1 MQNSGFTLRTGLLL
15 TAMTGLAA
23 CSSDDEFMGATPG
36 DTFVVTSSAAG
47 QRVLSFNRATPASVR
62 TQRTITGLAGGERIV
77 GADFRPADGNLYAVT
92 SASRVLRLDPATGVA
107 SAPVTLSVTL
117 DPAATDFGVDFNPV
131 PDRLRVV
138 SNTGQN
144 LRINVAD
151 GTTTVDG
158 TLKPDRR
165 TATTADVSGITATAY
180 TMSFKEACRTT
191 IYYINSSAG
200 TLLTSA
206 DPNVGTVFTVGS
218 LGLAAPGA
226 VNGFDVLTGTAAD
239 GLPTNSAVA
248 VLSIGGVPTF
258 HTINLATGAA
268 TAIGPVAVNA
278 GEQIVALASPVAASP
293 TKQARG
299 ELIAL
304 TESNKLVSFNRG
316 SPAKLCTAPTA
327 VTGLNTAESVV
338 GIDTRPATGEL
349 YGLTDASRLVVI
361 DPDTGAAAERVV
373 LSTALPAGSSFGV
386 DFNPV
391 PDRLR
396 VVAANGVNLRIDPRA
411 GITPNVTTDEPLS
424 GASTANVTAVA
435 YSNSLRSAAEN
446 LNSGASTTLFG
457 VDTSRDRL
465 VRIGSDPASGGSCR
479 PMAPAVPDAGNPN
492 CGVVSDVGGVLG
504 VDLEA
509 VSAMEIDGANGTAW
523 VVGSISGA
531 GSSQLYP
538 VNLAT
543 GAAEL
548 GATAASRTIGGGERV
563 RGLALVPAALPGVSV
578 TVFALLENGTDLV
591 SFLPSAAGTPSAPV
605 AITGLAGGESL
616 LDIDFR
622 VTGNAQRNRQ
632 LVGVSNQNRLYDIN
646 PATGA
651 ASNGRV
657 LKTAAG
663 ADVTLSGG
671 TALDFNPV
679 PDLLRLITT
688 SGQNLRINV
697 DADNGV
703 TVDST
708 ISGATSG
715 LMAAAYTNSFVG
727 TTATAL
733 YGIDAASGALVRVGA
748 DPATGGACMPM
759 APAVP
764 DAGNPN
770 CGVVT
775 TVGPLG
781 VVTPPLSQLGDMDI
795 VGGRNGY
802 ALAALQPSGGGL
814 STLVRVNLG
823 TGAAISLGNVATGGA
838 AVRSIALRVQ

>member
-1 MQNSGFTLRTGLLL
+1 MQNTGFTLRSGLLL
-15 TAMTGLAA
+15 TAIAGIAG
-23 CSSDDEFMGATPG
+23 CSSSDKKLAGATPG
-36 DTFVVTSSAAG
+36 DTVIVTSSTTG
-47 QRVLSFNRATPASVR
+47 QRVLTFNSATPGSLR
-62 TQRTITGLAGGERIV
+62 TARPVTGLAGGERIV

-92 SASRVLRLDPATGVA
+92 SASRILRLDPATGVA

-117 DPAATDFGVDFNPV
+117 DAAATDFGVDFNPV

-151 GTTTVDG
+151 GATTVDG
-158 TLKPDRR
+158 TLKQDRR
-165 TATTADVSGITATAY
+165 TATTTDVSGITATAY

-191 IYYINSSAG
+191 IYYINSATG
-200 TLLTSA
+200 NLMTSA
-206 DPNVGTVFTVGS
+206 DPNAGTVFTVGS
-218 LGLAAPGA
+218 LGLGVPTA

-248 VLSIGGVPTF
+248 VLSTGGAPTLYS
-258 HTINLATGAA
+258 INLTTGAA
-268 TAIGPVAVNA
+268 TAAGPVAVSA
-278 GEQIVALASPVAASP
+278 GEQIVALTSPVAASP

-299 ELIAL
+299 ELVAL
-304 TESNKLVSFNRG
+304 TASNKLVSFNRG
-316 SPAKLCTAPTA
+316 SPAKLCTASTA
-327 VTGLNTAESVV
+327 VSGLATGENVV

-361 DPDTGAAAERVV
+361 NPDTGAATERAV
-373 LSTALPAGSSFGV
+373 LSTALPAGVSFGV

-396 VVAANGVNLRIDPRA
+396 VVASNGANLRIDPRA
-411 GITPNVTTDEPLS
+411 GITPNVTTDVSLS
-424 GASTANVTAVA
+424 GSSTANVTAVA

-446 LNSGASTTLFG
+446 VNSGASTTLFG
-457 VDTSRDRL
+457 VDTTRDRL
-465 VRIGSDPASGGSCR
+465 VRIGNDPASGGSCA
-479 PMAPAVPDAGNPN
+479 PVAPALPDAGNPN
-492 CGVVSDVGGVLG
+492 CGVVADVGAMPLG
-504 VDLEA
+504 FNLEA
-509 VSAMEIDGANGTAW
+509 VSAMEIDGANGAALL
-523 VVGSISGA
+523 A
-531 GSSQLYP
+531 GSAAAATNAQLYT

-543 GAAEL
+543 GAAAL
-548 GATAASRTIGGGERV
+548 ATGAAASSTIGGGELI
-563 RGLALVPAALPGVSV
+563 RGLALVPATLPGASV

-591 SFLPSAAGTPSAPV
+591 SFLPSAAATPSAAT
-605 AITGLAGGESL
+605 AITGLAGGETL

-622 VTGNAQRNRQ
+622 VTGNGPRNRQ

-646 PATGA
+646 PTTGV

-663 ADVTLSGG
+663 VDVVLSGG

-679 PDLLRLITT
+679 PDLLRLITS

-697 DADNGV
+697 DSATGV
-703 TVDST
+703 TMDST
-708 ISGATSG
+708 ISGATTG

-727 TTATAL
+727 TAATAL
-733 YGIDAASGALVRVGA
+733 YGIDAATGALVRVGA
-748 DPATGGACMPM
+748 DPATGGACT
-759 APAVP
+759 APA

-775 TVGPLG
+775 TVGLLG

-823 TGAAISLGNVATGGA
+823 TGAATTLGTIGA
-838 AVRSIALRVQ
+838 AGAPAVRSIALRVQ

>member
-1 MQNSGFTLRTGLLL
+1 MQNKGFTLRGSLLL
-15 TAMTGLAA
+15 TAMAGLAA
-23 CSSDDEFMGATPG
+23 CSSDNREFIEAAPG

-47 QRVLSFNRATPASVR
+47 QRLLSFDRATPGSLR
-62 TQRTITGLAGGERIV
+62 TARDITGLASGERIV

-92 SASRVLRLDPATGVA
+92 SASRVLRLNPSTGAV
-107 SAPVTLSVTL
+107 SAPVTLSVAL
-117 DPAATDFGVDFNPV
+117 DSTATDFGVDFNPV

-151 GTTTVDG
+151 GATTVDG
-158 TLKPDRR
+158 TLKQDRR
-165 TATTADVSGITATAY
+165 TATAPDVSGITATAY

-191 IYYINSSAG
+191 IYYINNTTG
-200 TLLTSA
+200 NLMTSA
-206 DPNVGTVFTVGS
+206 DPNAGTVFTVGS

-239 GLPTNSAVA
+239 GTPTNSAVA
-248 VLSIGGVPTF
+248 VLSVGGVPTF
-258 HTINLATGAA
+258 HTINLASGAA
-268 TAIGPVAVNA
+268 TAIGPVSLNA
-278 GEQIVALASPVAASP
+278 GEQIVALTSPVAASP

-299 ELIAL
+299 ELVAL
-304 TESNKLVSFNRG
+304 TASNKLVSFNRG
-316 SPAKLCTAPTA
+316 SPAKLCTAPTD
-327 VTGLNTAESVV
+327 VTGLGTGENVV

-361 DPDTGAAAERVV
+361 NPDTGAATERAM

-411 GITPNVTTDEPLS
+411 GITPNVTTDVPLS
-424 GASTANVTAVA
+424 GSSTANVTAVA

-446 LNSGASTTLFG
+446 VNSTASTALFG
-457 VDTSRDRL
+457 VDTTRDQL
-465 VRIGSDPASGGSCR
+465 VRIGSDPASGGSCA
-479 PMAPAVPDAGNPN
+479 PVAPALPDAGNPN
-492 CGVVSDVGGVLG
+492 CGVVADVGALG
-504 VDLEA
+504 VNLEA
-509 VSAMEIDGANGTAW
+509 ISAFEIDGANGAALL
-523 VVGSISGA
+523 A
-531 GSSQLYP
+531 GSTAAATSAQLYT

-543 GAAEL
+543 GAAVL
-548 GATAASRTIGGGERV
+548 ATGAAASSTIGGGELI
-563 RGLALVPAALPGVSV
+563 RGLALVPATLPGASV

-591 SFLPSAAGTPSAPV
+591 SFLPSAAATPSAPV
-605 AITGLAGGESL
+605 AITGLAGGETL

-622 VTGNAQRNRQ
+622 VTGNAQRNRV

-651 ASNGRV
+651 ATNGRV

-663 ADVTLSGG
+663 TDVVLSGG

-697 DADNGV
+697 DSATGV
-703 TVDST
+703 TMDST
-708 ISGATSG
+708 ISGATTG

-733 YGIDAASGALVRVGA
+733 YGIDAATGALVRVGA
-748 DPATGGACMPM
+748 DPATGGACT
-759 APAVP
+759 APA

-775 TVGPLG
+775 TVGLLG

-823 TGAAISLGNVATGGA
+823 TGAATTLGTIGA
-838 AVRSIALRVQ
+838 AGAPAVRSIALRVQ